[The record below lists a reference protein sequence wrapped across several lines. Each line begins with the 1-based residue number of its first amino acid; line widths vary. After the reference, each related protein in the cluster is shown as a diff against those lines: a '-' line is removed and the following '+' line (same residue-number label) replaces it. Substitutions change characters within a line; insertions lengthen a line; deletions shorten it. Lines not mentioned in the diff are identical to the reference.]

1 MARLSAMT
9 SFSYQLKLALLL
21 AEEREES
28 FLLLPLHRAARAGAV
43 RRAARVQV
51 TRRQRPL

>member
-1 MARLSAMT
+1 MT
-9 SFSYQLKLALLL
+9 SFSYQLELALFL

-51 TRRQRPL
+51 TRRQRQL